1 MEKKL
6 DLNDAKGRFL
16 YKKKKKKKKRFS
28 RKKSFGRINFRG
40 QLLLLYFTG
49 SNFRVNTP
57 NSGNS
62 RYFLSQKFLH
72 VKYSTQ
78 HVLHMLLSCL
88 YFHLILWI
96 SSVMLS
102 TKFDNDFA
110 INLALSQKFVILM
123 SFAFLSMLLTSFVIQ
138 TKRLLYFSVF
148 CPRQLISPSNFYVSS
163 YMIKW

>member
-1 MEKKL
+1 MQIQT
-6 DLNDAKGRFL
+6 RHTSQYIIVPP
-16 YKKKKKKKKRFS
+16 YKKNKEKKKRFS

-72 VKYSTQ
+72 LKYSTQ
-78 HVLHMLLSCL
+78 HVLHMLISCL

-96 SSVMLS
+96 SSVILS

-110 INLALSQKFVILM
+110 INLALSLNCNLNVLCVFIN
-123 SFAFLSMLLTSFVIQ
+123 AFNF
-138 TKRLLYFSVF
+138 F
-148 CPRQLISPSNFYVSS
+148 CYSN
-163 YMIKW
+163 